1 MKPKEQIIEALVASL
16 EIPPSSYEKAYD
28 RYNDLGDWFCNGTL
42 KANKP
47 RIYPQGSFR
56 LGTVIRPLH
65 EGESYDLDVGC
76 RLDADITKVTHTQE
90 KLKTLVGDELKAY
103 RTARR
108 IEKEVEEKHRCWC
121 LEYAD
126 QLKFSEDVVPSIP
139 EESGGRSSL
148 ADAMVRNG
156 LSQNLATVVARHAGN
171 ITDNRRENYKSI
183 SPDWLI
189 SNSEGYALWF
199 EARMALAAGFQ
210 ERLTNM
216 AMQAKVEKLK
226 TWQWKTPLQKA
237 IQLLKRHRDSL
248 FVAAPKSKPI
258 SIIITTLAA
267 HAYQGEQDTASAI
280 ERILSDMDSYINPS
294 IPRVPNPV
302 NPSEDFADKWYRA
315 DCAKYMFEDNFR
327 RWLAQ
332 ARIDFQN
339 IEAFLT
345 EEKIQKFAQEKFK
358 TRIPQTEMEKILPNL
373 KSPQDF
379 GRPNIITGK
388 PARPWCPQF
397 GSYR

>member
-16 EIPPSSYEKAYD
+16 EIPPSAYEKAYD
-28 RYNDLGDWFCNGTL
+28 RYNDLGQWFCEEGL
-42 KANKP
+42 KGNKP
-47 RIYPQGSFR
+47 RIYAQGSFR

-65 EGESYDLDVGC
+65 EGEAYDLDVGC
-76 RLDADITKVTHTQE
+76 RLEAGITKATHTQE
-90 KLKTLVGDELKAY
+90 ALKKLVGDELKAY

-108 IEKEVEEKHRCWC
+108 IEKDVEEKHRCWC

-126 QLKFSEDVVPSIP
+126 QLKFSEDIVPSIP
-139 EESGGRSSL
+139 EDSGGRSSL
-148 ADAMVRNG
+148 AAAMVRSG
-156 LSQNLATVVARHAGN
+156 LDQNLATAVALHAGN
-171 ITDNRRENYKSI
+171 ITDNRRDDYKFI
-183 SPDWLI
+183 SPNWLI

-199 EARMALAAGFQ
+199 EARMALAEGFQ
-210 ERLTNM
+210 ERLTKM
-216 AMQAKVEKLK
+216 AIQAKVEKLK

-248 FVAAPKSKPI
+248 FMVDPKSKPI

-267 HAYQGEQDTASAI
+267 HAYRGEQDTASAI
-280 ERILSDMDSYINPS
+280 ERILADMEDYINPS

-315 DCAKYMFEDNFR
+315 DCAKYRLEHNFR

-339 IEAFLT
+339 IEALLT
-345 EEKIQKFAQEKFK
+345 EERIQKFAQEKFK
-358 TRIPQTEMEKILPNL
+358 TRIPQTEMEKILANIKP
-373 KSPQDF
+373 PQDF
-379 GRPNIITGK
+379 GRPTIITGK
-388 PARPWCPQF
+388 PARPWCPEF
-397 GSYR
+397 GPHR